1 MKMKDWSSIPNCY
14 DPMKLLGL
22 ELVAVCEAAA
32 VASSRWIG
40 RGRKHEADEAAT
52 QAMRLLLNQLPMN
65 GTVVIGEGELDEAP
79 MLYIGEMLGTGSGPS
94 VDIAVDPLEGTSLV
108 ADGRENAISV
118 IAMAPRGGL
127 LHAPDMYMEKIAVGP
142 EAKGCIDL
150 NRSIVENAEAVAIAL
165 NKPVEEVTV
174 AIQKRERHD
183 ASVEA
188 LREAGFKVMTFQEG
202 DVSAAVATAV
212 SGSDVDLFYGIG
224 GAPEGVVSA
233 VALRCL
239 GGDMQARLLPG
250 DRVEADRCR
259 RMGITD
265 LRAILRLEDLVRSD
279 DCLFAATGITD
290 SPMLQGTRKQGDQWL
305 THSMLALG
313 RKKQM
318 YFLRNLRAQEAEA
331 EPAELE
337 PVREPVCV

>member
-1 MKMKDWSSIPNCY
+1 MKDWSPIPNCY

-22 ELVAVCEAAA
+22 ELVEVCEAAA
-32 VASSRWIG
+32 VASARWIG
-40 RGRKHEADEAAT
+40 RGKKNEADDAAT
-52 QAMRLLLNQLPMN
+52 SAMRQLLNRLPMK

-79 MLYIGEMLGTGSGPS
+79 MLYIGEALGTGNGPA

-118 IAMAPRGGL
+118 IAMAPRGCL
-127 LHAPDMYMEKIAVGP
+127 LHAPDMYMEKLAVGP
-142 EAKGCIDL
+142 DARGCIDL
-150 NRSIVENAEAVAIAL
+150 NRSIVDNARAVAAAL
-165 NKPVEEVTV
+165 CKPIEEVTV

-183 ASVEA
+183 AAVEA
-188 LREAGFKVMTFQEG
+188 LREAGVKVMTFQEG

-212 SGSDVDLFYGIG
+212 PGSDVDMFYGIG

-239 GGDMQARLLPG
+239 GGDMQARLMPQ

-259 RMGITD
+259 RMGIED
-265 LRAILRLEDLVRSD
+265 HRVILALEDLVRSD
-279 DCLFAATGITD
+279 DCLFAATGITE
-290 SPMLQGTRKQGDQWL
+290 SPMLQGTRRQGDKWL

-318 YFLRNLRAQEAEA
+318 YFLKNLLAQEIEA
-331 EPAELE
+331 DTLGTDKT
-337 PVREPVCV
+337 PVPVCI

>member
-1 MKMKDWSSIPNCY
+1 MKDWSSIPNCY

-22 ELVAVCEAAA
+22 ELVEVCEAAA

-40 RGRKHEADEAAT
+40 RGQKNEADGAAT
-52 QAMRLLLNQLPMN
+52 SAMRLLLNRLPMN

-79 MLYIGEMLGTGSGPS
+79 MLYIGEALGTGSGPA

-118 IAMAPRGGL
+118 IAAAPRGSL
-127 LHAPDMYMEKIAVGP
+127 LHAPDMYMEKLAVGP

-150 NRSIVENAEAVAIAL
+150 NRSIVDNARAVAQAL
-165 NKPVEEVTV
+165 RKSIDEVTV
-174 AIQKRERHD
+174 AIQQRDRHGAAID
-183 ASVEA
+183 A
-188 LREAGFKVMTFQEG
+188 LRKEGFKVMTFQEG

-212 SGSDVDLFYGIG
+212 SGAEVDLFYGIG

-239 GGDMQARLLPG
+239 GGDMQGRLLPQ
-250 DRVEADRCR
+250 DRVEAERCR
-259 RMGITD
+259 RMGISD
-265 LRAILRLEDLVRSD
+265 YKAILRLEDLVRSD
-279 DCLFAATGITD
+279 DCVFAATGVTD
-290 SPMLQGTRKQGDQWL
+290 SPMLSGARKQDGGWL

-331 EPAELE
+331 GAGEVMT
-337 PVREPVCV
+337 VREPVLV

>member
-1 MKMKDWSSIPNCY
+1 MKDWSPIPNCY

-22 ELVAVCEAAA
+22 ELVEVCEAAA
-32 VASSRWIG
+32 VASCRWIG
-40 RGRKHEADEAAT
+40 RGKKIEADEAAT
-52 QAMRLLLNQLPMN
+52 SAMRRLLNRLPMS

-79 MLYIGEMLGTGSGPS
+79 MLYIGEQLGTGSGPA

-142 EAKGCIDL
+142 EAKGSIDL
-150 NRSIVENAEAVAIAL
+150 NLPVLENARRVAATL
-165 NKPVEEVTV
+165 GKPAEETTV
-174 AIQKRERHD
+174 AIQKRERHN
-183 ASVEA
+183 AAIEA

-212 SGSDVDLFYGIG
+212 PGAAVDMFYGIG

-239 GGDMQARLLPG
+239 GGDMQGRLLPR
-250 DRVEADRCR
+250 DRVEADRCK
-259 RMGITD
+259 RMGVKD
-265 LRAILRLEDLVRSD
+265 CRVVLRLEDLVRSD
-279 DCLFAATGITD
+279 DCLFAATGITE
-290 SPMLQGTRKQGDQWL
+290 SPMLQGARKQGSNWL

-313 RKKQM
+313 RKQQM
-318 YFLRNLRAQEAEA
+318 YFLKNLRAQEPECAEA
-331 EPAELE
+331 DPSGEPI
-337 PVREPVCV
+337 CV

>member
-1 MKMKDWSSIPNCY
+1 MKDWSALPNCY

-22 ELVAVCEAAA
+22 ELVEVCEAAA
-32 VASSRWIG
+32 VASAHWIG
-40 RGRKHEADEAAT
+40 RGKKNEADDAAT
-52 QAMRLLLNQLPMN
+52 TAMRLSLNRLPMR

-79 MLYIGEMLGTGSGPS
+79 MLYIGEELGTGSGPA

-118 IAMAPRGGL
+118 IALAPRGGL

-142 EAKGCIDL
+142 EAKGCVDL
-150 NRSIVENAEAVAIAL
+150 DRSVVENAVAVAEAL
-165 NKPVEEVTV
+165 RKPASEVTI
-174 AIQKRERHD
+174 AIQKRERHEE
-183 ASVEA
+183 AINA

-212 SGSDVDLFYGIG
+212 SGSEVDMFYGIG

-239 GGDMQARLLPG
+239 GGDMQGRLLPQ
-250 DRVEADRCR
+250 DRVEAERCR
-259 RMGITD
+259 RMGIKD
-265 LRAILRLEDLVRSD
+265 CRVILRLEDMVRSD
-279 DCLFAATGITD
+279 DCLFAATGITE
-290 SPMLQGTRKQGDQWL
+290 SPMLQGVKRQQDQWL

-313 RKKQM
+313 RKRQM
-318 YFLRNLRAQEAEA
+318 YFLKNLRAQPAEENSSPVQP
-331 EPAELE
+331 EPAL
-337 PVREPVCV
+337 CV

>member
-1 MKMKDWSSIPNCY
+1 MKDWSSIPNCF

-22 ELVAVCEAAA
+22 ELVEVCEAAA
-32 VASSRWIG
+32 VASARWIG
-40 RGRKHEADEAAT
+40 RGKKHEADEAAT
-52 QAMRLLLNQLPMN
+52 SSMRLLLNRLPMR

-79 MLYIGEMLGTGSGPS
+79 MLYIGEKLGTGEGPA

-142 EAKGCIDL
+142 GARGAIDL
-150 NRSIVENAEAVAIAL
+150 NRPIVENARAVAAAL
-165 NKPVEEVTV
+165 YKPVEEVTV

-188 LREAGFKVMTFQEG
+188 LRQAGFKVLTFQEG
-202 DVSAAVATAV
+202 DVSAAVATGV
-212 SGSDVDLFYGIG
+212 PGSDVDLFYGIG

-239 GGDMQARLLPG
+239 GGDMQARLLPQ
-250 DRVEADRCR
+250 DRVEADRMK
-259 RMGITD
+259 RMGIGD
-265 LRAILRLEDLVRSD
+265 SRAILQLADLVRSD
-279 DCLFAATGITD
+279 DCLFAATGITE
-290 SPMLQGTRKQGDQWL
+290 SPMLQGVKRAGDNWL

-318 YFLRNLRAQEAEA
+318 YFLKNLRAQEADA
-331 EPAELE
+331 DASGKEPE
-337 PVREPVCV
+337 REPVCI